1 VSFKQFCEDLTE
13 EQRNNW
19 RDYREAE
26 KLKPQNCS
34 LDTWLIVD
42 ILRLR
47 RKGEEYKAI
56 IMITGASEWAVS
68 QTCRAAG
75 LGREWIEARRRENKA

>member
-1 VSFKQFCEDLTE
+1 MSFKDFCADLTE
-13 EQRNNW
+13 AQKQNW

-34 LDTWLIVD
+34 TETWHIVD

-47 RKGEEYKAI
+47 RKGESYKS
-56 IMITGASEWAVS
+56 IMMLTGSAEWTVS
-68 QTCRAAG
+68 LFCKKAG
-75 LGREWIEARRRENKA
+75 LGRKFKVVRK